1 MNIFGIE
8 SVRYYYKQAFFVP
21 LGIGGGTVLLGTL
34 LGFGITST
42 LTVATGVGAAIGILV
57 IAGLTGYFIYR
68 HIKNKNQDK
77 LKENAKMIEDFLDKV
92 LGFLSSGVDYFC
104 KDHFCKDEN
113 KQKTETEPKN
123 IFVIAYEKDRNNLI
137 NDICLFPYYIK
148 DLNSINCPTIGPN
161 ASVESNSEYYCTL
174 LNALKYY
181 VEEFSTRVDQHL
193 NGVLQPNLQNEIE
206 DAFRFLQTAS
216 MNKIKEETH
225 QYNEIDKFQK
235 QVEVQQRMS
244 ERETNINTSSNVSN
258 RNFLTNGYE
267 NGMYQQNYYS
277 NQQYPP
283 QENEQLLDQP

>member
-1 MNIFGIE
+1 M
-8 SVRYYYKQAFFVP
+8 
-21 LGIGGGTVLLGTL
+21 
-34 LGFGITST
+34 
-42 LTVATGVGAAIGILV
+42 
-57 IAGLTGYFIYR
+57 
-68 HIKNKNQDK
+68 
-77 LKENAKMIEDFLDKV
+77 
-92 LGFLSSGVDYFC
+92 
-104 KDHFCKDEN
+104 
-113 KQKTETEPKN
+113 
-123 IFVIAYEKDRNNLI
+123 
-137 NDICLFPYYIK
+137 
-148 DLNSINCPTIGPN
+148 NSINCPTIGPN